1 MKHETIAELTRCLV
15 GISIGQLP
23 PEKTWV
29 QYICKVIDTDNQA
42 LEAKYSEA
50 VEWLEYCLVLIQ
62 GKCVENILSDGCC
75 NSDPDKINCEGHSAE
90 AKKYIVSGVEDL
102 LKRHRG
108 NK

>member
-23 PEKTWV
+23 PEKTWI

-50 VEWLEYCLVLIQ
+50 VELLERATKQCI
-62 GKCVENILSDGCC
+62 C
-75 NSDPDKINCEGHSAE
+75 NQ
-90 AKKYIVSGVEDL
+90 L
-102 LKRHRG
+102 LFDIRDFFKRHKG
-108 NK
+108 DV